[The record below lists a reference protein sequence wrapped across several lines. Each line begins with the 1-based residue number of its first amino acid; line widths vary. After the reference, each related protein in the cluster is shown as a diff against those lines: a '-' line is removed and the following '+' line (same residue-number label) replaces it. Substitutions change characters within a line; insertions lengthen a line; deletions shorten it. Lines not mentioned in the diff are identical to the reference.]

1 VNIVAEFIL
10 KELTMRPSKIR
21 RTSVD
26 NITASTLA
34 LLLVFTFAGKVAA
47 AESCPVTDK
56 DIEKASSYM
65 DAVVL
70 RVQEAGNCNAAFR
83 LARAC
88 QFGTSGDN
96 QLDDIVRSKCEPLF
110 LPRASLAI
118 KAAYKKALR
127 KCDRIAER
135 NEGTMF
141 MSFAAV
147 CRAGAARDFA
157 QRTGQH

>member
-1 VNIVAEFIL
+1 L
-10 KELTMRPSKIR
+10 KELTMHPGKIR
-21 RTSVD
+21 RISVD
-26 NITASTLA
+26 SVIASTLV
-34 LLLVFTFAGKVAA
+34 LLLACALSGKVIA
-47 AESCPVTDK
+47 AETCPVTDK
-56 DIEKASSYM
+56 DIENASSYM

-70 RVQEAGNCNAAFR
+70 RVQEAGDCNLAFR

-118 KAAYKKALR
+118 RAAYKKALR

-147 CRAGAARDFA
+147 CRAGKARDFA
-157 QRTGQH
+157 QRAGRR